1 MKPINTPNDLA
12 PKGVRSTI
20 RGNYDFNEV
29 FKNIYNQARKPDPSW
44 KK

>member
-1 MKPINTPNDLA
+1 MKKLSRPNDLA

-20 RGNYDFNEV
+20 RGDYDFNEV
-29 FKNIYNQARKPDPSW
+29 FQNIFNQSRKPDPSW